1 MKERLTRGLRVLS
14 MDWLLCAAI
23 LPLLLAG
30 LVTMYSFTGESYYFQ
45 RQLLFIGISF
55 FVFFGAS
62 MVDWRFLKRSLGL
75 FLLYLFGNVLLVFL
89 FIAGHT
95 AKGALSWFSFGGF
108 SFQPADLIKVL
119 LIVVLAKYFSRRHVE
134 IADVRHIIVSGIYA
148 LIPFVLVMLQP
159 DFGTAAIIFVIW
171 LGMVVVSGVSKK
183 HLAFVAGALVVVAAI
198 FWLFVFAPYQK
209 ERVLTFL
216 QPLRDTQGAGY
227 NAIQSQIAVGSG
239 QIFGKGMGYGTQSR
253 LRFLPEYQTDF
264 VFAAFAEE
272 WGFTG
277 VLIVFVLYGIIIS
290 RLLANAMHGA
300 SNFETLFILGVAVY
314 FMGHL
319 TINIGM
325 NIGLLPV
332 TGIPLPFMSYGGSHL
347 LAEFL
352 ALGMVMGMSRY
363 GRPAERPNDETE
375 LLGHIGQAR

>member
-1 MKERLTRGLRVLS
+1 